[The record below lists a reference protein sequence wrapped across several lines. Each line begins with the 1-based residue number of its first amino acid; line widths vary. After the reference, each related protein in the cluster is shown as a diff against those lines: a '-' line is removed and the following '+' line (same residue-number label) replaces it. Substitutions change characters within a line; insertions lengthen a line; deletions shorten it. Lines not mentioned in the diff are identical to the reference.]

1 MYDQTYQLDIPVKFH
16 TEKKGGQMP
25 EIENSGKTTK
35 SQNENDEEGN
45 ESGILSAL
53 IRELKREFGHVLEKI
68 KVEDV
73 RIGLAYTGVLLSE
86 NYGGVACTP
95 LYEFSGCPALDF
107 SEILKGKT
115 AGKILELTLSKNP
128 LEAAVGIAT
137 VNALSNMLRDLKP
150 ENFPASDIDIL
161 DLIKP
166 EDRVAMVGYFGPLVP
181 KILEIT
187 DKLAVLEKREIEAA
201 KIRVLPSKRA
211 GEALPASDII
221 ILSAS
226 ILANRTFDGL
236 LVCRGAAREVILL
249 GPSASLYPK
258 PFFERG
264 ITAVMGTRIMDSKT
278 MLTVVSEAGGTKKL
292 HQYCGQKVAFRKN
305 K

>member
-53 IRELKREFGHVLEKI
+53 VRELRREFGPVLEKI

-128 LEAAVGIAT
+128 LEAVVGIAT

-161 DLIKP
+161 
-166 EDRVAMVGYFGPLVP
+166 
-181 KILEIT
+181 
-187 DKLAVLEKREIEAA
+187 
-201 KIRVLPSKRA
+201 
-211 GEALPASDII
+211 
-221 ILSAS
+221 
-226 ILANRTFDGL
+226 
-236 LVCRGAAREVILL
+236 
-249 GPSASLYPK
+249 
-258 PFFERG
+258 
-264 ITAVMGTRIMDSKT
+264 
-278 MLTVVSEAGGTKKL
+278 VS
-292 HQYCGQKVAFRKN
+292 
-305 K
+305 